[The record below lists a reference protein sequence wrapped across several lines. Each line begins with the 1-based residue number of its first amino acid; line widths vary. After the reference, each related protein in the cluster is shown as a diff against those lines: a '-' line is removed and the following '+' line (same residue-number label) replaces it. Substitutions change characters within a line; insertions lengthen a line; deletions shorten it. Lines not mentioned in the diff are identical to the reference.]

1 MEVAMRIIRECL
13 VLLCLFLASC
23 SEWQTDGEH
32 MFLRND
38 GADLPIWVRGN
49 VASGTLLIWIA
60 GGPGDPVAIVRG
72 AATDRIE
79 EHYGM
84 VYWDQRGSGSAQGN
98 APPESFT
105 MDQFVDD
112 TDKVVDLVKARY
124 SPERVFLIGHSWG
137 GTLATAYLLD
147 AKRQRKI
154 AGFIDLGGNHDV
166 PLVYPMKLAWLRD
179 FASAFVERGIYVE
192 HNREVLAFCESS
204 PPLSRA
210 SLAAWEEFVDHTN
223 AAFHD
228 PNRGFPVGFDLL
240 FRSGESAPAYLFVNA
255 DYVENSL
262 YKSDAVLY
270 EMSYSAR
277 MKAITIP
284 TAALWG
290 RYDGIVPLP
299 AAKAALESLGTS
311 PENKRLVAF
320 EHSAHFPFLEEP
332 EAFARAVV
340 EFVEDASR

>member
-1 MEVAMRIIRECL
+1 L
-13 VLLCLFLASC
+13 VLASC
-23 SEWQTDGEH
+23 SSWQTDGDQL
-32 MFLRND
+32 FLRND
-38 GADLPIWVRGN
+38 GADLPISVRGN
-49 VASGTLLIWIA
+49 VGSGTLLVWLA

-112 TDKVVDLVKARY
+112 TDKVVDLVRALY

-137 GTLATAYLLD
+137 GTLATAYLLEPE
-147 AKRQRKI
+147 RQRKI
-154 AGFIDLGGNHDV
+154 AGFIDVAGNHDV
-166 PLVYPMKLAWLRD
+166 PLVYPMKLAWLSD
-179 FASAFVERGIYVE
+179 YAQASIEQGIDAE

-210 SLAAWEEFVDHTN
+210 NLAKWDEYTDHTN
-223 AAFHD
+223 ASFHD
-228 PNRGFPVGFDLL
+228 PKQGFDVGFDLL

-255 DYVENSL
+255 GYVEKNL

-277 MKAITIP
+277 MKTITIP

-299 AAKAALESLGTS
+299 AAEAALGSLGTA
-311 PENKRLVAF
+311 PERRRLVVF
-320 EHSAHFPFLEEP
+320 EHSAHFSFLEEP
-332 EAFARAVV
+332 EAFAAAIVD
-340 EFVEDASR
+340 FVDDTSR